1 MIKRVPVIPTIIVLA
16 AVGVIVWLGIW
27 NLERAKLHGAQLA
40 SYEAAVHMPPI
51 TFPTVLKPDS
61 QLPFYRFA
69 TGNCL
74 HVVKWRTSVGEDR
87 SEEPGFV
94 IIADCATA
102 QGPGMSVELGW
113 TKNPNSKVN
122 WNGGLVSGVIV
133 PDGVTRIRL
142 AAATTAGGL
151 EPTAAPSPTVPVT
164 PARNRGYAA
173 TWFALAAIA
182 LIIYTLAVRK
192 RLKARP

>member
-1 MIKRVPVIPTIIVLA
+1 MIKRLPVIPTILVLA

-27 NLERAKLHGAQLA
+27 NLERAKLHGAELA
-40 SYEAAVHMPPI
+40 SFEAAARMPPI
-51 TFPTVLKPDS
+51 TFPAALKPDA
-61 QLPFYRFA
+61 QLPFFRFA

-74 HVVKWRTSVGEDR
+74 RVVNWRTSVGEDR

-102 QGPGMSVELGW
+102 QGQGMSVELGW
-113 TKNPNSKVN
+113 TKNPNAKVN

-133 PDGVTRIRL
+133 PDRVTRIRL

-151 EPTAAPSPTVPVT
+151 EPIAIPSPTVPVT
-164 PARNRGYAA
+164 PGRNRGYAA

-182 LIIYTLAVRK
+182 LAMYVLAVRK
-192 RLKARP
+192 RLKAQP